1 MQADEQNIFIRKALS
16 EFLRV
21 EIFHYLAVALRVI
34 AECRSIECE
43 FFAPALRIFFV
54 KLRSELFGVAGQE
67 ESVRARAPERQYA
80 LLGQAE
86 RLGII
91 RHDIF

>member
-1 MQADEQNIFIRKALS
+1 MQADEQNIFIRKTLRK
-16 EFLRV
+16 FLRV
-21 EIFHYLAVALRVI
+21 EVFHYLAVALRVV

-54 KLRSELFGVAGQE
+54 KLRSELFGVRGQE
-67 ESVRARAPERQYA
+67 ESVRARAPQGQHT